1 MNEQPMPQSISGSG
15 LLVLTI
21 CAFVMLFGS
30 VFFAVSNGYPGHPTA
45 QISSLGL
52 IVNLPASVIAWIAF
66 ARGTRRG
73 LLQMGLAIALLT
85 AIHYLL
91 ISNLWTVAFH
101 GG

>member
-1 MNEQPMPQSISGSG
+1 MNDKCRSNSISGSG

-21 CAFVMLFGS
+21 CAFAMLFGS

-52 IVNLPASVIAWIAF
+52 IVNLPASIIAWIAF
-66 ARGTRRG
+66 SRGTRKG
-73 LLQMGLAIALLT
+73 LLQMGLAIVLLT

-91 ISNLWTVAFH
+91 ISNLWTVVFH